1 MSDHPYERYDKIE
14 KLLRREAL
22 SIPEVASA
30 LGYSTSM
37 TRRDVLVLVEA
48 DQVERLGVTPSGA
61 TTYRSKS

>member
-37 TRRDVLVLVEA
+37 TRRDVLVLIES
-48 DQVERLGVTPSGA
+48 DQVERLGVTLSGA